1 MSKYD
6 VQVNWSGWT
15 KGSGWNLNIGVF
27 DEEQEADRLPR
38 TNREA
43 MGYTRF
49 IMDELETWSDD
60 ELREIAAAEKE
71 DMMFTVTFWFND
83 DPDANMP
90 AKGYEFWASKLA
102 DHILRQRAEKEKG
115 GSNQGGYNM
124 HGEKTNA

>member
-1 MSKYD
+1 MT
-6 VQVNWSGWT
+6 VP
-15 KGSGWNLNIGVF
+15 

-71 DMMFTVTFWFND
+71 DMMFSVTFWFND
-83 DPDANMP
+83 DPDADMP

-102 DHILRQRAEKEKG
+102 DHILQQRAEKGKG
-115 GSNQGGYNM
+115 GSNQDGYNM
-124 HGEKTNA
+124 HGEETNA